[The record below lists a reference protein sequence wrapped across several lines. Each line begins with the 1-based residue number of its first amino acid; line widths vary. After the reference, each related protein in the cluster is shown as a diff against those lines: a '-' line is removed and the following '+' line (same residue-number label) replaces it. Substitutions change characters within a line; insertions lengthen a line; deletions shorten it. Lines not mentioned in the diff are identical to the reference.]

1 MATNPHSSPGER
13 PERKSRLRLASS
25 LVISAILLSFLLA
38 SCRPPKP
45 TDPIS
50 VVQTA
55 YGRLNEGDV
64 DGFME
69 FVSDD
74 MVMIDQHG
82 RYAGR
87 QAIRDFLILLFVEGT
102 HRLKMSNLSRDG
114 NIVSYDYDVYVAN
127 EQVASGTGLFVV
139 VDGLLVFDG
148 DKWTLNSECERDPSQ
163 AFCPEK

>member
-1 MATNPHSSPGER
+1 MATNPHSSPRER
-13 PERKSRLRLASS
+13 PERQSRLRLACS

-69 FVSDD
+69 FVSND
-74 MVMIDQHG
+74 MVLVDPNG
-82 RYAGR
+82 RFAGR
-87 QAIRDFLILLFVEGT
+87 EAIRDFLRSVVVEGT
-102 HRLKMSNLSRDG
+102 HRYEISNLSLDG
-114 NIVSYDYDVYVAN
+114 NIVSYDLDVYVAN
-127 EQVASGTGLFVV
+127 QIVGSGRGLDVV
-139 VDGLLVFDG
+139 VDGLIVFEG
-148 DKWTLNSECERDPSQ
+148 VKGSLLYECEKDPSQ